1 MTKGLYIAH
10 SGMVNEQHRLDVAA
24 NNVANYATNGYKKE
38 GTTSQTF
45 KDVFD
50 FKVKDMSYANGHL
63 HQYIGEMQP
72 GVKIGENYVD
82 YSEGPIKETG
92 NPYDLALTD
101 KGFFAIE
108 FASKSG
114 GTSVKYTRDGNFTL
128 TQDGELTTQE
138 GDFVL
143 DVNGN
148 HIKLNTLTDSV
159 IERDGTI
166 IQNDAVVAKIG
177 IYDFQNYDKIER
189 YGENYFQPIAQPID
203 GSEPE
208 EAFVANN
215 NPGGTQ
221 IFAGYLE
228 TSNVSVVDEM
238 VSLITIQRQYES
250 NQKMIQTVD
259 ETLEPVVN
267 NLGRVSG

>member
-10 SGMVNEQHRLDVAA
+10 SGMINEQHRLDVAA

-50 FKVKDMSYANGHL
+50 FKIKDMTYTNGHL
-63 HQYIGEMQP
+63 PQYIGDMQP

-108 FASKSG
+108 FANKG
-114 GTSVKYTRDGNFTL
+114 GGNEVKYTRDGNFTL
-128 TQDGELTTQE
+128 TQNGELTTQE

-148 HIKLNTLTDSV
+148 HIKLNTLTDSE
-159 IERDGTI
+159 IDRDGTI
-166 IQNDAVVAKIG
+166 YQNGQTVAKIG

-189 YGENYFQPIAQPID
+189 YGENYFQPIEQPID
-203 GSEPE
+203 GSEKE

-215 NPGGTQ
+215 QPGGTQ
-221 IFAGYLE
+221 IFSGYLE

-238 VSLITIQRQYES
+238 VSLIAIQRQYES

-259 ETLEPVVN
+259 STLDPVVN
-267 NLGRVSG
+267 NLGRVGS